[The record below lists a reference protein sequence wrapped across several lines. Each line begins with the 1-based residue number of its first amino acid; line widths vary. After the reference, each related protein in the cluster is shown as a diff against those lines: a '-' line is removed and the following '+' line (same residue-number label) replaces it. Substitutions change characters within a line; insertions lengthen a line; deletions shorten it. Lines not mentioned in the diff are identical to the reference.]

1 MIPRHIKVKFFID
14 APEAVS
20 LPAFIPIFH
29 RWIQNSRVE
38 GLLIDVAD
46 YKHVP
51 EGPGVLLIG
60 HEGDYSID
68 LAQGRP
74 GLLYSRRREWG
85 ADETLEER
93 LRTVFGLAIR
103 ACQTLEAE
111 EALAGQIKFRT
122 DEVELTF
129 ADRLNTPNQ
138 PETLETLHD
147 EILTGITS
155 LYREQDVTLE
165 RANNHA
171 RKPFT
176 LRIQASNAPE
186 LSSLLTEG

>member
-29 RWIQNSRVE
+29 RWIQHSSVE

-60 HEGDYSID
+60 HEGDYAID
-68 LAQGRP
+68 MAQGRP

-85 ADETLEER
+85 EDETLEER

-111 EALAGQIKFRT
+111 ETLAGQIKFRM

-129 ADRLNTPNQ
+129 ADRLNTPNE
-138 PETLETLHD
+138 PETLDRLRD
-147 EILTGITS
+147 EILTSATM
-155 LYREQDVTLE
+155 LYREQDITLQC
-165 RANNHA
+165 ANEHA
-171 RKPFT
+171 RKPFAV
-176 LRIQASNAPE
+176 RIQATNAPE
-186 LSSLLTEG
+186 LTSLLVER